1 MNAGLSPE
9 GTTERAIETFFRG
22 HFAIRNCRV
31 GQARLGRATAH
42 RPHLRQWW
50 AGARSAVLSHPTC
63 HVRKTL
69 GRSRYIVAAAL
80 VALIAATTVRAA
92 DDTIVTI
99 EKKTVKGEIKSM
111 SRNEVTLVKVG
122 GGEVTFKTPEIE
134 LIRFANDPV
143 QFNAIRNQIN
153 NGGFENALKAMDK
166 LKEGDID
173 RAEAKQE
180 IQYMRA
186 LCHARLALGGGFDV
200 LTAGKEMR
208 AFVKD
213 YPDNYHVLPA
223 HEILGDLLVAAQKY
237 KDATEYYKALADS
250 PFDEYKMRA
259 GVATGR
265 ALLAEKK
272 FAEAQQAFDVA
283 LELSAK
289 AKGAMAEAQQQAA
302 MLGKAACLAETGNPD
317 EGIKL
322 IEGAIAKLPP
332 EEGDLHARAYV
343 TMGNCYRKKTDS
355 AKPALLAFLHVDVL
369 YFSNP
374 QAHAEALWNLAKL
387 WNDIGKPE
395 RAVQAAQL
403 LKDRYPSSPWAKL

>member
-1 MNAGLSPE
+1 MKKFDNHWIL
-9 GTTERAIETFFRG
+9 
-22 HFAIRNCRV
+22 CRV
-31 GQARLGRATAH
+31 GA
-42 RPHLRQWW
+42 
-50 AGARSAVLSHPTC
+50 AVF
-63 HVRKTL
+63 
-69 GRSRYIVAAAL
+69 
-80 VALIAATTVRAA
+80 VALAAHAPARAA
-92 DDTIVTI
+92 DDSLLTV
-99 EKKTVKGEIKSM
+99 EKKTIKGEIKSM
-111 SRNEVTLVKVG
+111 SRNEVTLEKVG
-122 GGEVTFKTPEIE
+122 GGEVTFKVPEIE
-134 LIRFANDPV
+134 LIRYAGEPI

-153 NGGFENALKAMDK
+153 NGGFQNALNAMDK

-180 IQYMRA
+180 MQYLRA

-213 YPDNYHVLPA
+213 NPDNYHVLPA

-237 KDATEYYKALADS
+237 KDATEFYKALADS
-250 PFDEYKMRA
+250 PFDEYKMRS

-289 AKGAMAEAQQQAA
+289 ATGPMAEAQQQAA

-322 IEGAIAKLPP
+322 VEGAIAKLPP
-332 EEGDLHARAYV
+332 EEADLHARAYV
-343 TMGNCYRKKTDS
+343 TLGNCYRKKPDN

-387 WNDIGKPE
+387 WNDIGKAE
-395 RAVQAAQL
+395 RAVQATQL